1 MQIYDFIKQRM
12 QNMGFDSNFILE
24 PEVILFDGTPQMID
38 ASNAFYY
45 LYDVSDYEA
54 IWKIECDTDIILNH
68 KFIVEKKI
76 PYGIIELTG
85 NIYITSSENNAQKF
99 FFYKCTPEG
108 LQSQNPVENI
118 LQKIMS

>member
-38 ASNAFYY
+38 ASNVFYY
-45 LYDVSDYEA
+45 LYDVSNYEA
-54 IWKIECDTDIILNH
+54 IWKIECDTEIIFNH
-68 KFIVEKKI
+68 KFIIEEKI

-85 NIYITSSENNAQKF
+85 NIYITSSENNPQKF

-108 LQSQNPVENI
+108 LQQGPVQEI